1 MKMTGIIFSNVYDTS
16 LGDLTMK
23 RTVASLPFGGRY
35 RLVDFVLS
43 NMVNSHIS
51 SIGLITKYNYQ
62 SLMDHLGSGAEWD
75 LSRKNASFYILPP
88 FASGVTNVYRGNL
101 EALSN
106 AVQFLQSNKPD
117 YVVMCDTT
125 VICNINYQKALA
137 SHIESG
143 AAVTVIASRDLR
155 AYESVDSDLM
165 LNKDENG
172 KATDLA
178 IGQDLGDDSLVGM
191 GMYIMER
198 KFLLSV
204 INNYVARGRY
214 SFEKDFLLS
223 RFADDSIDINVYEF
237 KGPVLRNHSILS
249 YFKNN
254 FRIMDE
260 EIRKDIFS
268 SKAPIY
274 TKVRD
279 EAPTYYAESS
289 SVNDSVIADGC
300 VIKGKLENAVVFRDV
315 TIEEGAKIKNAIIM
329 QGAVIGKGA
338 KIENAILDKDVTIS
352 DGATLIGGSSSPVIV
367 HKGDTI

>member
-125 VICNINYQKALA
+125 VICNINYEKALA
-137 SHIESG
+137 SHVESG
-143 AAVTVIASRDLR
+143 AAVTVIASRDLK
-155 AYESVDSDLM
+155 AYESVDSDLV
-165 LNKDENG
+165 LKKDETG

-178 IGQDLGDDSLVGM
+178 IGNDLGDDSLIGM
-191 GMYIMER
+191 GMYIVER
-198 KFLLSV
+198 KFLINI

-223 RFADDSIDINVYEF
+223 RFADESIDINVYEF
-237 KGPVLRNHSILS
+237 KGPVLRNHNILS

-260 EIRKDIFS
+260 AIREDIFS
-268 SKAPIY
+268 PKAPIY

-279 EAPTYYAESS
+279 EAPTYYADTS

-300 VIKGKLENAVVFRDV
+300 VVKGKLENTVVFRDV
-315 TIEEGAKIKNAIIM
+315 TVEESAKIKNAIVM
-329 QGAVIGKGA
+329 QGAVVGRGA
-338 KIENAILDKDVTIS
+338 RIENAILDKDVTIS
-352 DGATLIGGSSSPVIV
+352 DGAVLVGGSSSPVIV